1 MSVEK
6 TIPYVSL
13 REIVVTSLDGY
24 SLRFEPGVPVN
35 VPNFK
40 HTIGAV
46 QAAGC
51 VPADEVQVRIKTST
65 VEEAS
70 EAEQAARQAQI
81 IAAIGVLVD
90 KKDPIDFNRS
100 GSPQVRS
107 IETIVGFDISNTER
121 DKAWKAYQASKNE

>member
-107 IETIVGFDISNTER
+107 IETIVGFDISNMER